1 MLRQEVAN
9 MEKTSIDK
17 INDTMAE
24 LRRANEIL
32 AEMFGLDESEDN

>member
-1 MLRQEVAN
+1 